1 MVSKDINSSYYD
13 AGSIE
18 VLDVIKAKLTH
29 EQYLGYLLGNTIK
42 YSLRCN
48 FKGTQERDID
58 KLSIYSKILRENTR
72 TKTKETN
79 G

>member
-48 FKGTQERDID
+48 FKGSMWRDLE
-58 KLSIYSKILRENTR
+58 KLINYSKWLAEEYGEEI
-72 TKTKETN
+72 